1 MNLISWVTGSKK
13 ELEKKELQA
22 QLTHQVMRFER
33 RRGEVERVADDVL
46 KLMHKRRKEDKE

>member
-1 MNLISWVTGSKK
+1 MNLISWVTGQKK

-33 RRGEVERVADDVL
+33 RRGEVERVADDML
-46 KLMHKRRKEDKE
+46 KHMRRRKEDRE